1 MAINFNFENIMT
13 LKLYIENP
21 ELKQQYKEIL
31 DKINNNLYS
40 SFPDA
45 GFDIFMPKA
54 YTINGLETKKI
65 NLGIKC
71 AAFMNGK
78 PSSFYV
84 YPRSSISKTKLRL
97 ANSTAII
104 DSGYR
109 GELGAYLDNIS
120 PTKTEEIN
128 QFSRLLQI
136 CSPTLMPIKVEI
148 VESEDV
154 LGSTERGAGGFGS
167 TGGTIHQT
175 TTASRA
181 RSWEN

>member
-1 MAINFNFENIMT
+1 MAENINFENIMT
-13 LKLYIENP
+13 LKLFIENP
-21 ELKQQYKEIL
+21 ELKEKYL
-31 DKINNNLYS
+31 DVVKKVNENVYS
-40 SFPDA
+40 PFPDA
-45 GFDIFMPKA
+45 GFDLFIPKD
-54 YTINGLETKKI
+54 YYINGQETKKI
-65 NLGIKC
+65 DLGIKC

-120 PTKTEEIN
+120 PTKKEEVPR
-128 QFSRLLQI
+128 FSRLLQI

-148 VESEDV
+148 VASEEV

-167 TGGTIHQT
+167 TGGTIHENT
-175 TTASRA
+175 GASYA
-181 RSWEN
+181 RSWQN

>member
-1 MAINFNFENIMT
+1 MAENLNFENIMT

-21 ELKQQYKEIL
+21 ELKQQYQQVLEKV
-31 DKINNNLYS
+31 NNNIYS

-120 PTKTEEIN
+120 PTKTEEIP

-136 CSPTLMPIKVEI
+136 CSPTLMPIKLEI
-148 VESEDV
+148 VASEDV

-167 TGGTIHQT
+167 TGGTIHQNT
-175 TTASRA
+175 GAPHA
-181 RSWEN
+181 RSWDT

>member
-1 MAINFNFENIMT
+1 MTENINFENIMT
-13 LKLYIENP
+13 LKLFIENP
-21 ELKQQYKEIL
+21 ELKQQYLTIL
-31 DKINNNLYS
+31 DKVNSNIYS
-40 SFPDA
+40 PFPDA
-45 GFDIFMPKA
+45 GFDIFMPKS
-54 YTINGLETKKI
+54 YSINGLETKKI

-120 PTKTEEIN
+120 PTKSEDVPR
-128 QFSRLLQI
+128 FSRLLQI

-148 VESEDV
+148 VATENV
-154 LGSTERGAGGFGS
+154 LGSTERGTGGFGS

-175 TTASRA
+175 
-181 RSWEN
+181 